1 MRMFIGS
8 TYMQEMLERKSSE
21 GIRWKQQ
28 AQEIT
33 ETLWYGILWY
43 DSFITQLL
51 PFRMIYRL

>member
-43 DSFITQLL
+43 DPFITQL
-51 PFRMIYRL
+51 